1 MNINK
6 IDPIYYINQLL
17 TQLVFNITTKEAV
30 TIFAINHSQNE
41 NPCVQTYLNYLT
53 ETYGIDESETD
64 HIDDLLRS
72 NDYDS
77 LSKENKNLFSEFLK
91 QSQKETKSSVLS
103 SVNEFPND
111 IQSIIKS
118 ECSNEYI
125 RKVSEEQS
133 YRINNIQQAM
143 IIMKKEVIKTQ
154 MKIRFTDLQPLNEL
168 NIIDDD
174 IVEEEEIK
182 DDNCFF
188 VFQLIKSVHNQQQQ
202 NQLRDSLQPVEIY
215 DFWDGLELKLIP
227 KLIIVI
233 VDGMVETLSTDLAW
247 LQQLYPN
254 AKMHVIYCYKKNK
267 IQHVNTESLNNTLEF
282 DLQVKKG
289 EFIENRLWD
298 RFIRYCFI

>member
-77 LSKENKNLFSEFLK
+77 LSK

-143 IIMKKEVIKTQ
+143 IIMKKEVMAKYCEWLFDILFELEKRVDTSKYDSFHARFYGRVSELLLDVWIRTNKLSYKEVKLRSIEKT
-154 MKIRFTDLQPLNEL
+154 N
-168 NIIDDD
+168 
-174 IVEEEEIK
+174 
-182 DDNCFF
+182 
-188 VFQLIKSVHNQQQQ
+188 
-202 NQLRDSLQPVEIY
+202 
-215 DFWDGLELKLIP
+215 W
-227 KLIIVI
+227 
-233 VDGMVETLSTDLAW
+233 W
-247 LQQLYPN
+247 
-254 AKMHVIYCYKKNK
+254 
-267 IQHVNTESLNNTLEF
+267 
-282 DLQVKKG
+282 KKG
-289 EFIENRLWD
+289 MSFLKAKFKKEKYGKSF
-298 RFIRYCFI
+298 